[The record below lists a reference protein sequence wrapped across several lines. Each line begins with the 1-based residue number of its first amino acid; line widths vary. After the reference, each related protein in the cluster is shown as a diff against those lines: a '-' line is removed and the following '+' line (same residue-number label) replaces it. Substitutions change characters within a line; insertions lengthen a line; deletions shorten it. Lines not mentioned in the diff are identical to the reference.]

1 MRLEIR
7 GVHFNYG
14 STPALEDVSVEVGEG
29 EVVSLVG
36 PNGSGKTTL
45 LKCINRILSPQRGT
59 ILLEKRDV
67 SKVSLKELARL
78 AGYVPQSA
86 ARSFP
91 TTVFDTVL
99 LGRKPYLGWAVSARD
114 KDVALN
120 LLRSMGMEDMILRDF
135 NELSGGEKQKVLLAR
150 ALAQEPAVLLLDE
163 PTSNLDLRHQL
174 EVMDL
179 ICSLAKGNGVSA
191 IMAIHDLNLASR
203 YSDRVILLK
212 KGLVYAAGEPGSV
225 LVPENIREVYCIDT
239 IINEDS
245 GKPYIIPLAPCH
257 TSPPAEAVQQG

>member
-1 MRLEIR
+1 MRLEIQ
-7 GVHFNYG
+7 GVRFSYG
-14 STPALEDVSVEVGEG
+14 STPALKDVSIEVREG

-45 LKCINRILSPQRGT
+45 LKCINKILSPQKGT
-59 ILLEKRDV
+59 ILLAGKDV

-78 AGYVPQSA
+78 AGYVPQSGV
-86 ARSFP
+86 RSFP

-99 LGRKPYLGWAVSARD
+99 LGRKPYLGWTVSTRD

-120 LLRSMGMEDMILRDF
+120 LLQLMGMEDTVLRDF

-179 ICSLAKGNGVSA
+179 ICSLVKRNGVSA

-212 KGLVYAAGEPGSV
+212 KGLIYAAGEPRLV
-225 LVPENIREVYCIDT
+225 LVPENIREVYGVDT
-239 IINEDS
+239 IVNQNS
-245 GKPYIIPLAPCH
+245 GKPYIIPLAP
-257 TSPPAEAVQQG
+257 V